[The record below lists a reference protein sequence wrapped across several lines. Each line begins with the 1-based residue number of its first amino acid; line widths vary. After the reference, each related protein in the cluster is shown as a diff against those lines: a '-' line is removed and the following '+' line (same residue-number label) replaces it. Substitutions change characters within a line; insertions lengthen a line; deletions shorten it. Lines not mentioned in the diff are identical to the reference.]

1 MRAACITCV
10 VAWLGSAVAHA
21 QMEPA
26 PPAEG
31 EPPSGAEQS
40 TGELSAP
47 DPASAPD
54 PSSTETQPA
63 ATTSLP
69 ETSGEAATATS
80 TETAEPATRRRSGAQ
95 VGIAPGTPQTGGLV
109 LSAPIEEEEEKPTDG
124 EWRFD
129 FHGFL
134 RAPMRLGFGKGEDS
148 APEAGNDGKLH
159 APPFVP
165 DGVFTDWRYTNNTPG
180 PWVELRF
187 EYGNSRVTGNVMIA
201 AYNITDG
208 GYRNL
213 QSQLGINQAFV
224 TIDWSDLLDDQGGL
238 VWNAGVFQ
246 NRYGAAG
253 RYDAGK
259 YETYLFGRTHV
270 AGETLTGFYNLSDEL
285 TLTLEHGI
293 GAKIEP
299 PPLVSGL
306 PEPTPQ
312 YLPYAGP
319 VQQGTQLVHHAH
331 VMLTWGLVQLG
342 GHYLTTWTDDAF
354 LAGEVDGRITTA
366 GFDAKM
372 IDSRY
377 GDAYLGYSRA
387 NSETPLRVGEGL
399 ELLHSISGWNLRDN
413 FFGQE
418 STGTGTIDTVLFQ
431 YVLSVAR
438 LLRYPEPF
446 WGQGP
451 DVVLSAFGMYNHVK
465 SDDPMFIG
473 VTDKFKWGGEATY
486 TPLGF
491 LGISLRY
498 DNVSPDMD
506 DNTQSFSVLSPKLI
520 LRSEFVT
527 HEQVVL
533 QYSRYFNGD
542 NVTPA
547 WPNGG
552 RDPDEDV
559 FAISAIMWW

>member
-21 QMEPA
+21 QQEPA
-26 PPAEG
+26 PPPATQ
-31 EPPSGAEQS
+31 PQ
-40 TGELSAP
+40 TGTEATD
-47 DPASAPD
+47 DPASPAADDPAASPDSAGVPPTPGASAIPEDAPAD
-54 PSSTETQPA
+54 SAEQDEPSS
-63 ATTSLP
+63 
-69 ETSGEAATATS
+69 
-80 TETAEPATRRRSGAQ
+80 RRRSGAQ
-95 VGIAPGTPQTGGLV
+95 VGIAPGTPQTGTLL
-109 LSAPIEEEEEKPTDG
+109 LSAPVEEEAEKPTDG

-134 RAPMRLGFGKGEDS
+134 RAPMRLGFGKGDDS
-148 APEAGNDGKLH
+148 AEEAGRDGKLH
-159 APPFVP
+159 APPHVP
-165 DGVFTDWRYTNNTPG
+165 DSVFTDWRYTNNIPG

-187 EYGNSRVTGNVMIA
+187 LYGNSRVTGNVMIA

-213 QSQLGINQAFV
+213 QSQLGIDQAFV
-224 TIDWSDLLDDQGGL
+224 TLDFSDFLDDRGGF
-238 VWNAGVFQ
+238 VWNVGVFQ

-270 AGETLTGFYNLSDEL
+270 AGETLTGFYNLNEDM
-285 TLTLEHGI
+285 TVTVEHGI
-293 GAKIEP
+293 GAKLEA
-299 PPLVSGL
+299 PPLVGGL
-306 PEPTPQ
+306 PEPSPQ

-331 VMLTWGLVQLG
+331 LMLTWGELQFG
-342 GHYLTTWTDDAF
+342 GHYLTTWTDDAY
-354 LAGEVDGRITTA
+354 LATEIDGRITTA
-366 GFDAKM
+366 GLDIKM
-372 IDSRY
+372 IDGRY
-377 GDAYLGYSRA
+377 GDAYLGYSRV

-399 ELLHSISGWNLRDN
+399 EILHSISGWNLRDN
-413 FFGQE
+413 FFGQM

-431 YVLSVAR
+431 YMLSLAR

-451 DVVLSAFGMYNHVK
+451 DVVLGLFGMYNHVK

-473 VTDKFKWGGEATY
+473 VTDKFKWGAEATY
-486 TPLGF
+486 TPLSF
-491 LGISLRY
+491 LGVSLRY

-506 DNTQSFSVLSPKLI
+506 DNTLSFQALSPKLI
-520 LRSEFVT
+520 FRSEFVT
-527 HEQVVL
+527 HEQIII
-533 QYSRYFNGD
+533 QYTRYFYGD
-542 NVTPA
+542 NVAPA
-547 WPNGG
+547 WPNIG

-559 FAISAIMWW
+559 LAISAIMWW